1 MISPNLRS
9 GNRRGTRGPRFRS
22 GPGTVPGSDALAVC
36 VQEQQRA
43 TTLSSLEEGEREGEG
58 ERAWLISLFV
68 FAATSC
74 ILQFLKEDSS
84 DSEVRE
90 SAFFGVFWF
99 VFWYLFRCY

>member
-1 MISPNLRS
+1 V
-9 GNRRGTRGPRFRS
+9 
-22 GPGTVPGSDALAVC
+22 PGTDALAVC

-43 TTLSSLEEGEREGEG
+43 TTLSSLEEGEREREG

-68 FAATSC
+68 FAATSS

-84 DSEVRE
+84 DLEVRE